1 MVEKPVDLPGN
12 FSSKPQPAANNLHA
26 YRAQVNASPAVTC
39 PPQTG
44 YFLNEKYSNAAA
56 NPPPVYFQSLFTTHF
71 VRKDPVDNAS
81 VISESP
87 FFSDRS
93 DLDAKRFGAES
104 RSLCYSSSPTSSL
117 SYTSCSSDVTS
128 SDETYTFARFN
139 DTHLV
144 NKRSDFSIGDR
155 ITPRNDVFVKPISE
169 RKLIRTVPGYKPPK
183 SLLCSVLQPNASV
196 VVNVEEPT
204 DDEVRSDV
212 FDRKWKQPDID
223 STPQNAFQP
232 SYVSSNTETSST
244 SMSCISS
251 YTSFRSSNADFPLYA
266 AERSASD
273 YVDKKRLQ
281 IPHDTQAYR
290 CGRSLLQSSS
300 TPMAS
305 PLTNDVIVPRPGAIE
320 TMKPAPFLIS
330 IYRAEE
336 LESQPLPAVQS
347 PPPPNTVVT
356 SPTSVW
362 FEEDLDGRLNQ
373 QIQPRLKLPTQENV
387 DTGYIFP
394 EQDVV
399 PEIEQFASAAVSDD
413 YTMVSDGSS
422 WSCTTSTTESF
433 VGIKQFFVDDNLAT
447 PQEQRYDNL
456 VQEQREL
463 EGKFLQQLLRPFLS
477 AFVTI
482 ACESIA
488 SKPHLLSPAGVFDI
502 RSLFIMVP
510 KLLSSLLPNV
520 RCVPRLESNFLNR

>member
-1 MVEKPVDLPGN
+1 MVEKPVDLPGY
-12 FSSKPQPAANNLHA
+12 FSSKALPSANNLHA
-26 YRAQVNASPAVTC
+26 YRAQVDASPAVTC

-44 YFLNEKYSNAAA
+44 YFSNEKCSNAAA
-56 NPPPVYFQSLFTTHF
+56 NPPSVYFQSLFTTHF
-71 VRKDPVDNAS
+71 VRKDSVDNVS

-104 RSLCYSSSPTSSL
+104 RSFCYSSSPTSSL

-139 DTHLV
+139 NTHLV

-155 ITPRNDVFVKPISE
+155 ITPRNDVFAKPISE

-183 SLLCSVLQPNASV
+183 SLLYSVLQPNVSV

-204 DDEVRSDV
+204 DDEVRFDIDLNPDV
-212 FDRKWKQPDID
+212 VDQTWKQPDID
-223 STPQNAFQP
+223 STPQNAFHP
-232 SYVSSNTETSST
+232 SFVSSDTETSST

-251 YTSFRSSNADFPLYA
+251 YTSFQSSNADFPLYA

-273 YVDKKRLQ
+273 HVDKQGLQ

-300 TPMAS
+300 TPMTS
-305 PLTNDVIVPRPGAIE
+305 PLTNDVIVPRPDVIE
-320 TMKPAPFLIS
+320 TMEQAPFLIS

-336 LESQPLPAVQS
+336 LESQPLPTVES

-356 SPTSVW
+356 PPTSVW
-362 FEEDLDGRLNQ
+362 FEEDRLKQ
-373 QIQPRLKLPTQENV
+373 QIQPILKLPTQENV

-394 EQDVV
+394 EQDAE

-413 YTMVSDGSS
+413 CAVISGGSS

-433 VGIKQFFVDDNLAT
+433 VGMKQLFDDDNLAT
-447 PQEQRYDNL
+447 PQEQC
-456 VQEQREL
+456 EP
-463 EGKFLQQLLRPFLS
+463 EGKFCR
-477 AFVTI
+477 
-482 ACESIA
+482 
-488 SKPHLLSPAGVFDI
+488 
-502 RSLFIMVP
+502 
-510 KLLSSLLPNV
+510 
-520 RCVPRLESNFLNR
+520 NFLDHF

>member
-1 MVEKPVDLPGN
+1 MVEKPVDLPGY

-26 YRAQVNASPAVTC
+26 YRAQVNASPAIKF
-39 PPQTG
+39 PAQTR
-44 YFLNEKYSNAAA
+44 YFSNEKCSNAAA

-71 VRKDPVDNAS
+71 VRKDPDDNVS

-87 FFSDRS
+87 FFSDKC

-117 SYTSCSSDVTS
+117 SYTSCSSDVTN

-139 DTHLV
+139 DTHLL

-169 RKLIRTVPGYKPPK
+169 RKLIRTVPDYKPPK

-212 FDRKWKQPDID
+212 DLNPDVVDRKWKQADID
-223 STPQNAFQP
+223 STPQNAFHP
-232 SYVSSNTETSST
+232 SYVSSSTETSST

-266 AERSASD
+266 AERNASE
-273 YVDKKRLQ
+273 YVDKKGLQ

-290 CGRSLLQSSS
+290 CGRSLLKSSS
-300 TPMAS
+300 TPMTS
-305 PLTNDVIVPRPGAIE
+305 PLPNDVIVPRPGAIE
-320 TMKPAPFLIS
+320 TMKQAPFLIS

-336 LESQPLPAVQS
+336 LESQALPAVES
-347 PPPPNTVVT
+347 PPPPYTVVT
-356 SPTSVW
+356 PPTSVW
-362 FEEDLDGRLNQ
+362 YEEDLDDQLNQ
-373 QIQPRLKLPTQENV
+373 QIQPSLKLPTQENV

-394 EQDVV
+394 EQDVE
-399 PEIEQFASAAVSDD
+399 PEIEQFASAAVSGDCAV
-413 YTMVSDGSS
+413 VSDGSS

-433 VGIKQFFVDDNLAT
+433 VGIKQILDDDNPA
-447 PQEQRYDNL
+447 QEQC
-456 VQEQREL
+456 EL
-463 EGKFLQQLLRPFLS
+463 EGKFLRQLH
-477 AFVTI
+477 
-482 ACESIA
+482 C
-488 SKPHLLSPAGVFDI
+488 
-502 RSLFIMVP
+502 
-510 KLLSSLLPNV
+510 
-520 RCVPRLESNFLNR
+520 

>member
-1 MVEKPVDLPGN
+1 MVEKPVDLPGY
-12 FSSKPQPAANNLHA
+12 FSSKPQPSANNLHA

-39 PPQTG
+39 PAQTG
-44 YFLNEKYSNAAA
+44 YFSNEKCSNAAA

-71 VRKDPVDNAS
+71 VRKDPVDNVS

-87 FFSDRS
+87 FFNDGS

-104 RSLCYSSSPTSSL
+104 KSLCYSSSPTSSL

-169 RKLIRTVPGYKPPK
+169 RKLIRTVPGCKPPK

-196 VVNVEEPT
+196 VVNVEEPI
-204 DDEVRSDV
+204 DDEVRLDIDLNPDV
-212 FDRKWKQPDID
+212 VDQTWKQPD
-223 STPQNAFQP
+223 TPQNAFHP
-232 SYVSSNTETSST
+232 SYVSSDTETSST

-251 YTSFRSSNADFPLYA
+251 YTSFQSSNVDFPLYA
-266 AERSASD
+266 AERNASE

-281 IPHDTQAYR
+281 IPHDTQAYQ

-300 TPMAS
+300 TPMTS
-305 PLTNDVIVPRPGAIE
+305 SLTNDVIVPRPGAIE
-320 TMKPAPFLIS
+320 TMKQAPFLIS

-336 LESQPLPAVQS
+336 LESQPLPAVES

-356 SPTSVW
+356 PPTSVW
-362 FEEDLDGRLNQ
+362 FEEDLDDRLNQ

-394 EQDVV
+394 EQDVE
-399 PEIEQFASAAVSDD
+399 PEIEQFASAAISGDC
-413 YTMVSDGSS
+413 TAVSDGSR

-433 VGIKQFFVDDNLAT
+433 VGIKQLFDDDNLAT
-447 PQEQRYDNL
+447 PQEQR
-456 VQEQREL
+456 EL
-463 EGKFLQQLLRPFLS
+463 EGKFCGNFLVRPFLS

-488 SKPHLLSPAGVFDI
+488 SKLHLPSQARAFDLI
-502 RSLFIMVP
+502 SLFMMVP
-510 KLLSSLLPNV
+510 KLLSSRLPNV
-520 RCVPRLESNFLNR
+520 RYVPRLDSNFLNR